1 MVHPMLI
8 ARNSQYRIQYHV
20 HVEFTESVI
29 KVIIPFNFTAFS
41 NSPRTSTTELNQ
53 LDYSSCNLEKF
64 C

>member
-53 LDYSSCNLEKF
+53 LD
-64 C
+64 